1 MIDLQRKAALAR
13 HSAFSLI
20 ALLVA
25 VAVAA
30 IVGATALALILHSF
44 GIWEDGYSRAGEI
57 LATDDFDLDFSRDFS
72 SAFYACGLQGDQN
85 ACAFWTLRRTSTD
98 DLELCRVRYAFD
110 ADGATAERWRQGM
123 DTEAPGLMTRYR
135 TKAFSSFSYGE
146 TNVAGHV
153 WLSNWASPTGMPSV
167 ISIAL
172 QPFNPPTLQPFNP
185 STLQPSNPSR
195 HRLYLR
201 RTTP

>member
-1 MIDLQRKAALAR
+1 MNQQTSPSSTR
-13 HSAFSLI
+13 SAFSLVE
-20 ALLVA
+20 LLVA

-30 IVGATALALILHSF
+30 IVGATALALILQSF
-44 GIWEDGYSRAGEI
+44 DIWEDGLTRTSEI
-57 LATDDFDLDFSRDFS
+57 QAADDFDLDFSRDFA
-72 SAFYACGLQGDQN
+72 SAFYACGLQGDQD

-153 WLSNWASPTGMPSV
+153 WLSNWANPTGMPSV
-167 ISIAL
+167 ISIA
-172 QPFNPPTLQPFNP
+172 LQPFNP